1 MEVKKI
7 NIWLN
12 GIVLGGVYL
21 KKGFEPNNVLI
32 MRDNNYIAS
41 FDNKRHKLI
50 YDGVTNEY
58 NDYKLVLR
66 GVKYE

>member
-1 MEVKKI
+1 
-7 NIWLN
+7 
-12 GIVLGGVYL
+12 
-21 KKGFEPNNVLI
+21 